1 MTTEE
6 KLVWSDLAIHPGE
19 SLAEEL
25 EFRGTSV
32 DELAAQS
39 GLSAQLLDKIVRGEK
54 PITATVARTLAA
66 FLEIPAQFWLN
77 LQTKHDL
84 SVSRNKSTGSS
95 VSTSGRSAA
104 TGRRFSHSREPLT
117 RPRFRM
123 ARVTSTWVTQLNDR
137 LRSKRI
143 SCRDCQLRP
152 ESSTHRTPLRANML
166 LATSALALTNINSSA
181 PA

>member
-6 KLVWSDLAIHPGE
+6 KLVWSNLAIHPGE

-66 FLEIPAQFWLN
+66 PLEIPAQFWLN
-77 LQTKHDL
+77 LQTKYDL
-84 SVSRNKSTGSS
+84 TVSRNKRTGSS
-95 VSTSGRSAA
+95 ASTSDDRQQQDVD
-104 TGRRFSHSREPLT
+104 SHIQASL
-117 RPRFRM
+117 
-123 ARVTSTWVTQLNDR
+123 
-137 LRSKRI
+137 LRDPGS
-143 SCRDCQLRP
+143 
-152 ESSTHRTPLRANML
+152 EWAE
-166 LATSALALTNINSSA
+166 
-181 PA
+181 

>member
-77 LQTKHDL
+77 LQTKYDL
-84 SVSRNKSTGSS
+84 TVSRNKRTGSS
-95 VSTSGRSAA
+95 ASTSDDRQQQDVN
-104 TGRRFSHSREPLT
+104 SHIQASL
-117 RPRFRM
+117 
-123 ARVTSTWVTQLNDR
+123 
-137 LRSKRI
+137 LRDPGS
-143 SCRDCQLRP
+143 
-152 ESSTHRTPLRANML
+152 EWAE
-166 LATSALALTNINSSA
+166 
-181 PA
+181 

>member
-84 SVSRNKSTGSS
+84 SVSRNKPTGSS
-95 VSTSGRSAA
+95 VSTSGDRQQQDVD
-104 TGRRFSHSREPLT
+104 SHIHASL
-117 RPRFRM
+117 
-123 ARVTSTWVTQLNDR
+123 
-137 LRSKRI
+137 LRDPGSEW
-143 SCRDCQLRP
+143 P
-152 ESSTHRTPLRANML
+152 E
-166 LATSALALTNINSSA
+166 
-181 PA
+181 